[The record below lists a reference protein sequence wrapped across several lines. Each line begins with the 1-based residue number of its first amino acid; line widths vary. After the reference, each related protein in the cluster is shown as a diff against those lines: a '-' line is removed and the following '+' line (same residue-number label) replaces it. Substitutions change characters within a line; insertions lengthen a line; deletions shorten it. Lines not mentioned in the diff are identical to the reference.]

1 MIEARDLTKIYAGK
15 AAVDHLTFTVEPG
28 QVTGFLGP
36 NGAGKS
42 TTMRLILGLDRPQ
55 SGTALINGRRYRDLK
70 DPLRTVGALL
80 EAKTVHPGR
89 SARNHLLFLAQT
101 QGLPARRVE
110 EVLALV
116 GLQDVADKRA
126 GGFSL
131 GMSQRL
137 GVAVA
142 MLGDPEV
149 LLLDEPVNGLDPEGV
164 LWIRNLMKQLA
175 ADGRTI
181 FVSSHLMNEMAVTAD
196 HLIVIGRGKLI
207 TEASTEDV
215 IARSTDKS
223 VRVRTPD
230 ADRLAE
236 LVTAAGGKVV
246 RGAHGGRRR
255 AAHGHGPR
263 GAAGRR
269 ARRVRVDRAARAD
282 PAGLA
287 GRGVHGTDVGQRGI
301 RRARPGSGEN
311 RGGEGPVT
319 TTSPVT
325 PTRGP
330 ADPAAGRH
338 AGFAGL
344 LRAEW
349 TKIRSVRSTVWT
361 LVIFVVVCI
370 GFTALIAWLTESHW
384 YGPRAASRDATAI
397 SDPVGFILG
406 TGVGLGQLAIGVLGV
421 LVITSEYS
429 SGVIR
434 ASLLAVP
441 RRLPVL
447 AAKAVVFAV
456 LLLVVTE
463 IVAFC
468 SFFVG
473 SAILHAHVPVSLS
486 GSGVTRAVAGAGLYL
501 TVLGLLA
508 LAIGTMIRHTA
519 GAISDDHRHRVRA
532 AHPVRAVAEQLGS
545 AYQCLPARAGRDPDH
560 AHPRAVR

>member
-55 SGTALINGRRYRDLK
+55 SGTALINGRRYRDLR

-89 SARNHLLFLAQT
+89 TARNHLLFLAQT
-101 QGLPARRVE
+101 QGVPARRVE

-116 GLQDVADKRA
+116 GLQAVADKRA
-126 GGFSL
+126 GSFSL

-142 MLGDPEV
+142 MLGDPQV

-236 LVTAAGGKVV
+236 MIAAAGGKVV
-246 RGAHGGRRR
+246 RGSAES
-255 AAHGHGPR
+255 
-263 GAAGRR
+263 GA
-269 ARRVRVDRAARAD
+269 
-282 PAGLA
+282 
-287 GRGVHGTDVGQRGI
+287 
-301 RRARPGSGEN
+301 EN
-311 RGGEGPVT
+311 G
-319 TTSPVT
+319 
-325 PTRGP
+325 
-330 ADPAAGRH
+330 
-338 AGFAGL
+338 AGL
-344 LRAEW
+344 L
-349 TKIRSVRSTVWT
+349 TVT
-361 LVIFVVVCI
+361 GLEAPRI
-370 GFTALIAWLTESHW
+370 GEL
-384 YGPRAASRDATAI
+384 AASASIVLHELTPLA
-397 SDPVGFILG
+397 SLEGAFMELTSGSVEFGVPGPDPVKAGEG
-406 TGVGLGQLAIGVLGV
+406 
-421 LVITSEYS
+421 
-429 SGVIR
+429 R
-434 ASLLAVP
+434 A
-441 RRLPVL
+441 R
-447 AAKAVVFAV
+447 
-456 LLLVVTE
+456 
-463 IVAFC
+463 
-468 SFFVG
+468 
-473 SAILHAHVPVSLS
+473 
-486 GSGVTRAVAGAGLYL
+486 
-501 TVLGLLA
+501 
-508 LAIGTMIRHTA
+508 
-519 GAISDDHRHRVRA
+519 
-532 AHPVRAVAEQLGS
+532 
-545 AYQCLPARAGRDPDH
+545 
-560 AHPRAVR
+560 